1 MDESPALKRKLD
13 PLYAGPPEEF
23 IAGRD
28 ALAKEL
34 KADGDADAAKAVKK
48 LRRPSVAAALVNR
61 VALGHPGETKAYAK
75 AVAELRKAS
84 GRSLRDAAKAER
96 AAAAEL
102 HDLAEAEGGEGATL
116 DRFAETLQAAA
127 ADEEIEDLV
136 VRGRLEKEQRGASI
150 GFGLLVSDDDEPAAK
165 PLKAEKKAAKGKES
179 EAAEEAP
186 GDEPKQS
193 AAERKREKAAE
204 KRLEQA
210 RKREQRKVDKAKKA
224 LEAAVTEQQGADD
237 EVEAAEEALAEAK
250 QDLADAKDAASEAA
264 EAVTEAKQELRERER
279 ELADLD

>member
-1 MDESPALKRKLD
+1 MDESAELRKRLD

-34 KADGDADAAKAVKK
+34 KAEKEADASKAVRK

-61 VALGHPGETKAYAK
+61 VALGHAKEMKAFAE
-75 AVAELRKAS
+75 AVADLRGAG
-84 GRSLRDAAKAER
+84 GRSLRDAAKAQR
-96 AAAAEL
+96 QAVAEL
-102 HDLAEAEGGEGATL
+102 TEIAEGEGGEGATL

-127 ADEEIEDLV
+127 ADDEIEDLV
-136 VRGRLEKEQRGASI
+136 VRGRLEKEQRAASI
-150 GFGLLVSDDDEPAAK
+150 GFGLDVSDDDEPAEK
-165 PLKAEKKAAKGKES
+165 PAKAEKKAKGKAKA
-179 EAAEEAP
+179 EAKEA
-186 GDEPKQS
+186 EPKQT
-193 AAERKREKAAE
+193 AAERKREQAAA

-224 LEAAVTEQQGADD
+224 LEAAVTEQQQAED
-237 EVEAAEEALAEAK
+237 EVEAAKEALAEAK
-250 QDLADAKDAASEAA
+250 QDLADAKEAA
-264 EAVTEAKQELRERER
+264 DEAHEATAEAKQELRDRER